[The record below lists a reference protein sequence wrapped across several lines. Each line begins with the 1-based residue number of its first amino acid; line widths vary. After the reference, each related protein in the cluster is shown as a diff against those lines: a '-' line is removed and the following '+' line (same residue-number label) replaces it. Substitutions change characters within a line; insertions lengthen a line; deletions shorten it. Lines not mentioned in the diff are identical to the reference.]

1 MPLTT
6 NSFRN
11 AWMAIVI
18 AMAML
23 ALPAFA
29 QDPTGGAAR
38 RSAGAGCRPRHGCCA
53 CGRVGARRCRHRQ
66 PADSPEIS
74 VTGEPP
80 ADTRALDETVQELK
94 KDVVDLNKEL
104 FVLEE
109 ELLFP
114 ANTQVAVFVSMDI
127 GEFFALDS
135 LTLKIDNKEVANY
148 MYTPR
153 EAEALLKGGVHR
165 VYLGNLKVGEHQL
178 VAFFAGKGPNDR
190 DYKRGANHQVREGR
204 RRQVPRAQDHRPP
217 AQGAARVRDQ
227 GLGIGLRVTLKRL
240 IQIAVVCGA
249 VGALAPALVPQA
261 MAAKK
266 EVDKLS
272 PTVVRDLHFGDAL
285 FYYYQAQ
292 DFEAITR
299 LQAYRAVGPHA
310 ASRCGDRPAARR
322 PLSIARPAQR
332 GR

>member
-1 MPLTT
+1 MPPTT
-6 NSFRN
+6 TSFRN
-11 AWMAIVI
+11 AWMATVI
-18 AMAML
+18 AMVML

-29 QDPTGGAAR
+29 QDPKEAPPAEVPAQDAAATPATEAAPADASAPADAAPPAGAADI
-38 RSAGAGCRPRHGCCA
+38 A
-53 CGRVGARRCRHRQ
+53 
-66 PADSPEIS
+66 

-190 DYKRGANHQVREGR
+190 DYKRGANIKFEKG
-204 RRQVPRAQDHRPP
+204 
-217 AQGAARVRDQ
+217 
-227 GLGIGLRVTLKRL
+227 
-240 IQIAVVCGA
+240 
-249 VGALAPALVPQA
+249 VGAKYLELKITDRQR
-261 MAAKK
+261 K
-266 EVDKLS
+266 
-272 PTVVRDLHFGDAL
+272 
-285 FYYYQAQ
+285 AQ
-292 DFEAITR
+292 PEFAIK
-299 LQAYRAVGPHA
+299 
-310 ASRCGDRPAARR
+310 DWE
-322 PLSIARPAQR
+322 
-332 GR
+332 

>member
-6 NSFRN
+6 TPFRN
-11 AWMAIVI
+11 AWTAIVI
-18 AMAML
+18 AMAVL

-29 QDPTGGAAR
+29 QDPKAAQP
-38 RSAGAGCRPRHGCCA
+38 AGAQTQDAAAVPA
-53 CGRVGARRCRHRQ
+53 TDAAPADAAPADASAPTDAAAAA
-66 PADSPEIS
+66 PADSPEIA

-80 ADTRALDETVQELK
+80 ADTRALDETVQDLK

-190 DYKRGANHQVREGR
+190 DYKRGANIKFEKG
-204 RRQVPRAQDHRPP
+204 
-217 AQGAARVRDQ
+217 
-227 GLGIGLRVTLKRL
+227 
-240 IQIAVVCGA
+240 
-249 VGALAPALVPQA
+249 VGAKYLELKITDRQR
-261 MAAKK
+261 K
-266 EVDKLS
+266 
-272 PTVVRDLHFGDAL
+272 
-285 FYYYQAQ
+285 AQ
-292 DFEAITR
+292 PEFAIK
-299 LQAYRAVGPHA
+299 
-310 ASRCGDRPAARR
+310 DWE
-322 PLSIARPAQR
+322 
-332 GR
+332 